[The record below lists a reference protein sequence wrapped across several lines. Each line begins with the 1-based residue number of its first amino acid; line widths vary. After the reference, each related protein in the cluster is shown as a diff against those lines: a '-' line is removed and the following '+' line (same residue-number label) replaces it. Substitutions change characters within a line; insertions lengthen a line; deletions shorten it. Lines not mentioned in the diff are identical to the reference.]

1 MSSHLYSLD
10 QFASMFAD
18 RVRMDAYAKVIATA
32 VRPDDTVV
40 DLGCG
45 VGIFALMACRAGARR
60 VYAIDLNGVVEFGR
74 HLAAVNGFGDRI
86 QFLCGD
92 SRQIHLPERA
102 DVIISDLRGVLPLFS
117 SAIGTLEDARIRF
130 LAEGGRLVP
139 QRDTLIC
146 AIVENQEQ
154 YRQIA
159 DVWRSVPELELSAGL
174 PLVLNGIYRQRM
186 KPEQVLSQ
194 AVAWHRLDYPLGAK
208 TAAQAVL
215 ELPVTRTGVAH
226 GLGLWFETELLDGLG
241 YSTEPRSGDTVYGH
255 TFLPWL
261 EPVHLRQGEVCHV
274 DLRAHLIA
282 NDYVWQW
289 ETSIPAS
296 DGRPALHFRQSTFY
310 GSVFS
315 PSYLRKRATDFVP
328 VLSENGLAE
337 RWLFQAMDGQR
348 SIADIAADAVRLFPH
363 VFRRVEDACNR
374 AAEIAEKFSR

>member
-130 LAEGGRLVP
+130 LAEGGRLLP
-139 QRDTLIC
+139 QKDTLVC
-146 AIVENQEQ
+146 A
-154 YRQIA
+154 
-159 DVWRSVPELELSAGL
+159 
-174 PLVLNGIYRQRM
+174 
-186 KPEQVLSQ
+186 
-194 AVAWHRLDYPLGAK
+194 
-208 TAAQAVL
+208 
-215 ELPVTRTGVAH
+215 
-226 GLGLWFETELLDGLG
+226 
-241 YSTEPRSGDTVYGH
+241 
-255 TFLPWL
+255 
-261 EPVHLRQGEVCHV
+261 
-274 DLRAHLIA
+274 
-282 NDYVWQW
+282 
-289 ETSIPAS
+289 
-296 DGRPALHFRQSTFY
+296 
-310 GSVFS
+310 
-315 PSYLRKRATDFVP
+315 
-328 VLSENGLAE
+328 
-337 RWLFQAMDGQR
+337 
-348 SIADIAADAVRLFPH
+348 
-363 VFRRVEDACNR
+363 
-374 AAEIAEKFSR
+374 